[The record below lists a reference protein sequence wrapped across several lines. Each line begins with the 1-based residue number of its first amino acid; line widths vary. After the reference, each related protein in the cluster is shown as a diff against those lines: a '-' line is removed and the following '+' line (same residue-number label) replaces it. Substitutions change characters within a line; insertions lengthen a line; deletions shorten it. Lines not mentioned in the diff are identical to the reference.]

1 MKRILLLAVMA
12 VAVTAMSAQGLGLR
26 GGVNLSNI
34 AGDGAPDDAKML
46 TGFHVGLDYEI
57 AVAPD
62 FYFAPGLLYS
72 TKGSK
77 LEASEE
83 NGSGEFKAVLNYV
96 EVPMN
101 LVYKPLLGEGN
112 LIVAFGPYLGY
123 GIGGKYKAE
132 CSIGDFVDMSG
143 ETDINFGSGDEDDFK
158 AFDMG
163 ANISFGYMF
172 AGGLSVQLNTQL
184 GLIDINPSGESDE
197 AIKNTGFGLGLGYRF

>member
-1 MKRILLLAVMA
+1 MKRILLMAVMA
-12 VAVTAMSAQGLGLR
+12 IVVTAVSAQGLGLR
-26 GGVNLSNI
+26 GGVNFSNL
-34 AGDGAPDDAKML
+34 AGDGVLDDSKML

-57 AVAPD
+57 PVAPD

-72 TKGSK
+72 TKGNK
-77 LEASEE
+77 YEASE
-83 NGSGEFKAVLNYV
+83 GDASGEMKRVLNYL
-96 EVPMN
+96 EVPLN

-123 GIGGKYKAE
+123 GLSGKMKGEGELGDSFNISAE
-132 CSIGDFVDMSG
+132 
-143 ETDINFGSGDEDDFK
+143 EDITFGSDDDDMFK

-184 GLIDINPSGESDE
+184 GLINISPSDDD
-197 AIKNTGFGLGLGYRF
+197 ADAVKNTAFGLGLGYRF

>member
-12 VAVTAMSAQGLGLR
+12 IAVTTISAQGLGLR
-26 GGVNLSNI
+26 GGVNLSNL
-34 AGDGAPDDAKML
+34 AGDGVSDEAKMK
-46 TGFHVGLDYEI
+46 TGFHLGLDYEI

-62 FYFAPGLLYS
+62 FYFAPGLLFS
-72 TKGSK
+72 TKGFK
-77 LEASEE
+77 VEESEGGVSAE
-83 NGSGEFKAVLNYV
+83 YSETLNYL
-96 EVPMN
+96 EVPLN

-123 GIGGKYKAE
+123 GIGGKWKAE
-132 CSIGDFVDMSG
+132 G
-143 ETDINFGSGDEDDFK
+143 EIAEFFGSKDGDINFGSDDEDAYK

-184 GLIDINPSGESDE
+184 GLISIANGDGSV
-197 AIKNTGFGLGLGYRF
+197 KNTGFGLGLGYRF

>member
-1 MKRILLLAVMA
+1 MKRIFLLAVMA

-26 GGVNLSNI
+26 GGVNMSNF
-34 AGDGAPDDAKML
+34 AGDDVEDSKMQ
-46 TGFHVGLDYEI
+46 TGFHIGLDYEI

-62 FYFAPGLLYS
+62 FYFAPGLLFS
-72 TKGSK
+72 TKGAK
-77 LEASEE
+77 FEE
-83 NGSGEFKAVLNYV
+83 SAMGITGEEKFILNYL
-96 EVPMN
+96 EVPLN

-132 CSIGDFVDMSG
+132 ISGGGESESG
-143 ETDINFGSGDEDDFK
+143 EEDITFGSDDDDMFK

-184 GLIDINPSGESDE
+184 GLVTIANGDDASV
-197 AIKNTGFGLGLGYRF
+197 KNTGFGLGLGYRF